1 MRSMFKLITVLS
13 CVFIFFAADA
23 GKILSLKKEFDVA
36 LHLLP
41 VLVLAYV
48 FSDIAEIYNFFLYYS
63 KKVKLFYVSF
73 VTTAVVNFVL
83 NILLIP
89 KYGYEIAAYTTLV
102 SFMILF
108 ITTYWVC
115 KFYTNLTIP
124 RWTVFLDYI
133 LIIVSAIG
141 IGFILGMF
149 LSNIWLLVMVKLL
162 IFTLIIAYVYFDK
175 LKNILSL
182 LKQ

>member
-1 MRSMFKLITVLS
+1 
-13 CVFIFFAADA
+13 
-23 GKILSLKKEFDVA
+23 
-36 LHLLP
+36 
-41 VLVLAYV
+41 
-48 FSDIAEIYNFFLYYS
+48 
-63 KKVKLFYVSF
+63 
-73 VTTAVVNFVL
+73 
-83 NILLIP
+83 
-89 KYGYEIAAYTTLV
+89 
-102 SFMILF
+102 
-108 ITTYWVC
+108 

-149 LSNIWLLVMVKLL
+149 LSNIWLLIMVKLL